1 MRSRKGVKNSSSNA
15 ARQREWGIAEAASS
29 AWEIEAAAEEFGA
42 IEGQRNQI
50 GWSRRSGL
58 GFTYALASDMELSK
72 GTDKDK
78 DVREDIDRGRGRGV
92 CETVWIKNRSLVS
105 KKEVQSDGTEE
116 AIIAT
121 AATTG

>member
-1 MRSRKGVKNSSSNA
+1 M
-15 ARQREWGIAEAASS
+15 
-29 AWEIEAAAEEFGA
+29 
-42 IEGQRNQI
+42 
-50 GWSRRSGL
+50 

-92 CETVWIKNRSLVS
+92 CETVWIENRSLVS